1 MVMRTVRGVLV
12 LLLVCGVN
20 PVVSLEAQATCR
32 ITRIVDGDTVDCD
45 AQRIRLLLIDTP
57 ERDQPPFGAQ
67 AAAALT
73 QLIPVGSTVRLEF
86 DVRRTDRYGR
96 TLAYLY
102 TERGVFV
109 NEALTRAGYA
119 VPAVYPPNVRHVE
132 RIRAAADQAR
142 AARAGLWS
150 VDGFACLPAD
160 ARAGR
165 C

>member
-1 MVMRTVRGVLV
+1 MRHFLLGAFV
-12 LLLVCGVN
+12 LLVYSAN
-20 PVVSLEAQATCR
+20 PVASLDAQQTCR

-45 AQRIRLLLIDTP
+45 EQRIRLLLIDTP
-57 ERDQPPFGAQ
+57 ERNQPPFGAQ
-67 AAAALT
+67 AAAALA
-73 QLIPVGSTVRLEF
+73 QLVPVGSSVRLEY

-102 TERGVFV
+102 TEGGVFV
-109 NEALTRAGYA
+109 NEALVRAGYA
-119 VPAVYPPNVRHVE
+119 VPVVYPPNVRHVE
-132 RIRAAADQAR
+132 RIRAAAEQAK

-150 VDGFACLPAD
+150 ADGFACLPGD

>member
-1 MVMRTVRGVLV
+1 MMSRTLLGLMV
-12 LLLVCGVN
+12 LLAYSAY
-20 PVVSLEAQATCR
+20 PVASPDAQQTCR

-57 ERDQPPFGAQ
+57 ERNQPPFGAQ
-67 AAAALT
+67 AAAALA
-73 QLIPVGSTVRLEF
+73 QLTPVGSTVRLDF

-102 TERGVFV
+102 TEGGVFV
-109 NEALTRAGYA
+109 NEALVRAGYA
-119 VPAVYPPNVRHVE
+119 VPVVYPPNVRHVE
-132 RIRAAADQAR
+132 RIRAAAEQAK

-150 VDGFACLPAD
+150 ADGFACLPGD

>member
-1 MVMRTVRGVLV
+1 MMSRTLLGLMV
-12 LLLVCGVN
+12 LLAYSAF
-20 PVVSLEAQATCR
+20 PVASLEAQQTCR

-57 ERDQPPFGAQ
+57 ERNQPPFGAQ
-67 AAAALT
+67 AAAALE
-73 QLIPVGSTVRLEF
+73 QLMPVGSTVRLEY

-102 TERGVFV
+102 TEGGVFV
-109 NEALTRAGYA
+109 NEALVRAGYA
-119 VPAVYPPNVRHVE
+119 VPVVYPPNVRHVE
-132 RIRAAADQAR
+132 RIRAAAEQAK

-150 VDGFACLPAD
+150 VDGFACLPEA

>member
-1 MVMRTVRGVLV
+1 MMSRTLLGLMV
-12 LLLVCGVN
+12 LLAYSAF
-20 PVVSLEAQATCR
+20 PVASHDAQQTCR

-57 ERDQPPFGAQ
+57 ERNQPPFGAQ
-67 AAAALT
+67 AAAALA
-73 QLIPVGSTVRLEF
+73 QLLPVGSTVRLEY

-96 TLAYLY
+96 TLAYLH
-102 TERGVFV
+102 TEGGVFV
-109 NEALTRAGYA
+109 NEALVRAGYA
-119 VPAVYPPNVRHVE
+119 VPVVYPPNVRHVE
-132 RIRAAADQAR
+132 RIRAAAEQAK

-150 VDGFACLPAD
+150 VDGFACPPRD

>member
-1 MVMRTVRGVLV
+1 MTMRALLGV
-12 LLLVCGVN
+12 LLLLACSAN
-20 PVVSLEAQATCR
+20 PVSSLEERQSCR

-45 AQRIRLLLIDTP
+45 EQRIRLLLIDTP
-57 ERDQPPFGAQ
+57 ERNQPPFGAQ
-67 AAAALT
+67 AAAALA
-73 QLIPVGSTVRLEF
+73 QLIPVGSVVRLEF

-96 TLAYLY
+96 TLAYLH

-119 VPAVYPPNVRHVE
+119 VPLVYPPNVRHVE
-132 RIRAAADQAR
+132 RIRAAAEQAR
-142 AARAGLWS
+142 VARAGLWS